1 MILITKVDP
10 HFFVFIFII
19 QHHLKMD
26 SKVLLPDPKTP
37 RVLIVLNRYRPMIG
51 GAERQCELLCEHLS
65 HQVQWVGLLT
75 HRYAPELA
83 TYELINGLPVKRLGS
98 PISSSGGVAIRF
110 YAALAWQ
117 LIQNRQ
123 QYDLVHCHTAG
134 LTGLWVAAICS
145 LLSKPVL
152 LKLTAEGE
160 LLQQVA
166 PVQSTQHHVRALMK
180 SGLRRLIVK
189 LSISSTW
196 THIVALTQGGGDEAR
211 ACGAA
216 HVHVIPNGIDQK
228 KYAINAERVVE
239 RSIPVR
245 FGYAGRLTAEKGT
258 HLLADAFDSLLA
270 MQASVQLHFAGSGA
284 RQLQSSEEKIRV
296 LINHWPEAI
305 QHVGTVTDTVNFLSQ
320 LDVYISASTY
330 EGLPNSVLEA
340 LASGLPCVLSN
351 IDAHREM
358 AVLNPDA
365 SIYFFEP
372 NDLNS
377 LVEAVAHFVTIRAF
391 PRSRL
396 SPQLYIKNITQKYLE
411 LYVKMIKK
419 KLAEI
424 VK

>member
-1 MILITKVDP
+1 
-10 HFFVFIFII
+10 
-19 QHHLKMD
+19 MD

-270 MQASVQLHFAGSGA
+270 KQASVQLHLAGSGD

>member
-1 MILITKVDP
+1 
-10 HFFVFIFII
+10 
-19 QHHLKMD
+19 MD
-26 SKVLLPDPKTP
+26 SKVSLPDPKTP

-65 HQVQWVGLLT
+65 DQVQWVGLLT

-83 TYELINGLPVKRLGS
+83 SYELINGLHVKRLGS
-98 PISSSGGVAIRF
+98 PVSSSRGVAFRF

-117 LIQNRQ
+117 LIQKRH

-134 LTGLWVAAICS
+134 LTGLWVAVVCR

-160 LLQQVA
+160 LHQQVA
-166 PVQSTQHHVRALMK
+166 AVQSPQYRVRALLK

-189 LSISSTW
+189 ISISSKW
-196 THIVALTQGGGDEAR
+196 THIVALTQGGGVEAR
-211 ACGAA
+211 SCGAA
-216 HVHVIPNGIDQK
+216 NVYVIPNGIDQK
-228 KYAINAERVVE
+228 KYAINAEKIVE

-245 FGYAGRLTAEKGT
+245 FGYTGRLTAEKGT

-270 MQASVQLHFAGSGA
+270 MQASVQLHLAGSGDK
-284 RQLQSSEEKIRV
+284 QLQSSEEKIRV

-305 QHVGTVTDTVNFLSQ
+305 QHVGTLSDTVNFLSQ

-330 EGLPNSVLEA
+330 EGLPNAVLEA

-351 IDAHREM
+351 IDAHRELV
-358 AVLNPDA
+358 VLNPDA

-372 NDLNS
+372 NDLTS
-377 LVEAVAHFVTIRAF
+377 LAEAVAHFIAIRPL

-396 SPQLYIKNITQKYLE
+396 SPQLYIRNIAQKYLK

-419 KLAEI
+419 N
-424 VK
+424 